1 MGALF
6 SILAPIFLEIA
17 RLMVEL
23 FFPIKKESTNETQ
36 STIDTDVLANPERLR
51 GITGKSSYRTSSSM
65 GKDGD
70 SSTDSGQSE
79 DQSPREGLFG
89 FMDHG

>member
-36 STIDTDVLANPERLR
+36 STIDTDVLADPQRLR
-51 GITGKSSYRTSSSM
+51 DFTRTGRDRTPSSM
-65 GKDGD
+65 GEDGD
-70 SSTDSGQSE
+70 SGSDCGRSE